1 MCIMVCVKVVN
12 PHENAKRTLASLTEH
27 ALYDVSHHRSQKPLF
42 QSVHT
47 KTSISRFQKSPLR
60 PPFSKPAFL
69 VPETSVSGVDGRLK
83 RKKKFRFYPD
93 TYGRGLILAF
103 ILFQIVAVKKSGGVT
118 LYDVVSGTAICH
130 VKLPDPFCLSPQLPC
145 ICADGKILVLIGAQ
159 IDDEN
164 EGSLDK
170 EVR

>member
-1 MCIMVCVKVVN
+1 MAVFTGIRMDEGLYWRQRSLRLVGPSN
-12 PHENAKRTLASLTEH
+12 P
-27 ALYDVSHHRSQKPLF
+27 YFV
-42 QSVHT
+42 
-47 KTSISRFQKSPLR
+47 
-60 PPFSKPAFL
+60 
-69 VPETSVSGVDGRLK
+69 
-83 RKKKFRFYPD
+83 
-93 TYGRGLILAF
+93 F